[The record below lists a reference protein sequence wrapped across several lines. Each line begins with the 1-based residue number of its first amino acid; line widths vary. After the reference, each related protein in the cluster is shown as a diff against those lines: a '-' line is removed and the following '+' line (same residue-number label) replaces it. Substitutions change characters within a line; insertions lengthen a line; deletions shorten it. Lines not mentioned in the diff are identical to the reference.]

1 MSKPVLTSLCYAKPV
16 LNIASDNTLSLF
28 SSKQTNP
35 ACWPYRVP
43 TRMLKKTMGFV
54 VEHQVFLIEQKCQ
67 SRSPHKLCKVVTCL
81 VQTVLEDPHLV
92 NKIHTCF
99 KLKIVNLKD
108 EIRKFNMLAHF
119 WGGGGTSW
127 IPSFSCYQILEG
139 LVMVTIFVPC
149 LLLPEKAT
157 FMQLCDRS
165 CHTYSNLYHPHPSQG
180 LVSTPSLEPHS
191 FSFVFLRQVLYN
203 QGCP

>member
-119 WGGGGTSW
+119 WGGVPLGYL
-127 IPSFSCYQILEG
+127 PSH
-139 LVMVTIFVPC
+139 
-149 LLLPEKAT
+149 AT
-157 FMQLCDRS
+157 RYWRVWLW
-165 CHTYSNLYHPHPSQG
+165 L
-180 LVSTPSLEPHS
+180 PSLYPVCCSLRRQPSCSCVTEAVTPTLTCTTPTLLRGSCPPHHLS
-191 FSFVFLRQVLYN
+191 PILFPLFF
-203 QGCP
+203 